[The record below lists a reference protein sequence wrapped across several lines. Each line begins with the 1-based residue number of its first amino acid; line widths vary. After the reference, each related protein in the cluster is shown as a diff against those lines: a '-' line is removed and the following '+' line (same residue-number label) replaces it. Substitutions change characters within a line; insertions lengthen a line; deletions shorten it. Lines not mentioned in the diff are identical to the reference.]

1 MRTETKSL
9 EWWFLEIHV
18 VENGSYNAHAVFR
31 TAANLDCHRRFPK
44 YNFEIM
50 FPEMVLD
57 TDGRCEQCRQ
67 AEKNVSKP

>member
-1 MRTETKSL
+1 MRTLSFVRPQTWIAIDVSQ
-9 EWWFLEIHV
+9 
-18 VENGSYNAHAVFR
+18 
-31 TAANLDCHRRFPK
+31 